1 MFSSPHLF
9 LDRDGTLIRE
19 EHYLRDPAKVVLES
33 GVYEGLQRFACAG
46 FRLVVISNQ
55 SGVGRGLISEDD
67 VNAVNERV
75 AKLLSAHGVSISSWH
90 YCPHLPD
97 EGCLCRKPGTRL
109 FESAAAQHPVD
120 WEQSIMVG
128 DKPSDVQAG
137 LSLGM
142 KAVLITTGYGSKYI
156 EWALTSDVHVVRSLV
171 DLADIA
177 NLGD

>member
-1 MFSSPHLF
+1 MFSRPHLF

-19 EHYLRDPAKVVLES
+19 EHYLRDPAKVVLET
-33 GVYEGLQRFACAG
+33 GVPEGLQRFASAG
-46 FRLVVISNQ
+46 FRLVVVSNQ

-75 AKLLSAHGVSISSWH
+75 ADLLSVHGVCISSWH

-109 FESAAAQHPVD
+109 FESAAAQHPID

-137 LSLGM
+137 LSLGI
-142 KAVLITTGYGSKYI
+142 KAVLVATGYGSQHI
-156 EWALTSDVHVVRSLV
+156 TWALTHDVHVVSSLV
-171 DLADIA
+171 DLAELVI
-177 NLGD
+177 LGG